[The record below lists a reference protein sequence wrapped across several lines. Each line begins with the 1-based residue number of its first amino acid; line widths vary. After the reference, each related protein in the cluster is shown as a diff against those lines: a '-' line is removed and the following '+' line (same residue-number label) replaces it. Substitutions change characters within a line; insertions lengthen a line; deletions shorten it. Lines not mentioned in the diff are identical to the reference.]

1 MKVNKYD
8 IPENYY
14 YIKEHEWILIEN
26 ADTAKIGI
34 TDYAQKALREITYF
48 YTGKKGAKAKRM
60 ETICKIESVK
70 CVAEILSP
78 LSAVVLRFNNALFDD
93 PSIINQD
100 PYGKGWITIIR
111 PTNLDK
117 ELEKLLKPELYAEHI
132 KELTKIDETLLIHRW
147 KKGKEEKRANKRGSK
162 PRH

>member
-1 MKVNKYD
+1 MKVGIYD

-26 ADTAKIGI
+26 TDTARIGI

-48 YTGKKGAKAKRM
+48 YTGEKNTEVKRM

-78 LSAVVLRFNNALFDD
+78 FSGIVLRFNNGLFDT
-93 PSIINQD
+93 PSIINSD
-100 PYGKGWITIIR
+100 PYGKGWIAIIR
-111 PTNLDK
+111 PSNLEK
-117 ELEKLLKPELYAEHI
+117 EQEKLLKPEIYAEHI
-132 KELTKIDETLLIHRW
+132 KALTRVDETLLIHRW
-147 KKGKEEKRANKRGSK
+147 KKGIEEKTGE
-162 PRH
+162 

>member
-1 MKVNKYD
+1 MKVGVYD

-14 YIKEHEWILIEN
+14 YIEEHEWISIEN
-26 ADTAKIGI
+26 AETAKIGI
-34 TDYAQKALREITYF
+34 TDYAQKFLREITYF
-48 YTGKKGAKAKRM
+48 YEGKKGIKVKRM

-78 LSAVVLRFNNALFDD
+78 LSGVVLRFNNGLFDE
-93 PSIINQD
+93 PGIINRD

-147 KKGKEEKRANKRGSK
+147 KKGIKERTGE
-162 PRH
+162 

>member
-1 MKVNKYD
+1 MKVDTYD
-8 IPENYY
+8 VPENYY

-26 ADTAKIGI
+26 TDTARIGI

-48 YTGKKGAKAKRM
+48 YAGKKGAKVQRM
-60 ETICKIESVK
+60 ETICRIESVK

-78 LSAVVLRFNNALFDD
+78 LSGVVLRFNKALFDD
-93 PSIINQD
+93 PGIINRE

-132 KELTKIDETLLIHRW
+132 KKLTKIDETLLIHRW
-147 KKGKEEKRANKRGSK
+147 KKGTEEKPGE
-162 PRH
+162 

>member
-1 MKVNKYD
+1 MKVDAYT
-8 IPENYY
+8 IPENCY

-26 ADTAKIGI
+26 TDTARIGI

-48 YTGKKGAKAKRM
+48 YVGTRGAKVKRM

-78 LSAVVLRFNNALFDD
+78 LSGVVLRFNNGLFDD
-93 PSIINQD
+93 PGIINQD

-111 PTNLDK
+111 PTNLDR
-117 ELEKLLKPELYAEHI
+117 ELEKLLKPEPYAEYI
-132 KELTKIDETLLIHRW
+132 KELTEINETLLIHRW
-147 KKGKEEKRANKRGSK
+147 KKGIEEKTGE
-162 PRH
+162 

>member
-1 MKVNKYD
+1 MKVDTYD

-14 YIKEHEWILIEN
+14 SVKEHEWILIES

-34 TDYAQKALREITYF
+34 TDYAQKALREITCF
-48 YTGKKGAKAKRM
+48 YVGKKGAEVKRM

-78 LSAVVLRFNNALFDD
+78 ISGVVLRFNNGLFDT
-93 PSIINQD
+93 PSIINND
-100 PYGKGWITIIR
+100 PYCKGWIAIIR
-111 PTNLDK
+111 TTNLDK
-117 ELEKLLKPELYAEHI
+117 ELNKLLKPKLYAEHI

-147 KKGKEEKRANKRGSK
+147 KKGIEKKTGE
-162 PRH
+162 

>member
-1 MKVNKYD
+1 MRVDTYD

-14 YIKEHEWILIEN
+14 YIKEHEWVLIEN

-48 YTGKKGAKAKRM
+48 YVGKRGAKIKRM

-70 CVAEILSP
+70 CVVEILSP
-78 LSAVVLRFNNALFDD
+78 LSGEVLRFNNALFDD
-93 PSIINQD
+93 PGIINRD

-111 PTNLDK
+111 TTNLDK
-117 ELEKLLKPELYAEHI
+117 ELETLLTPELYAEHI
-132 KELTKIDETLLIHRW
+132 KELAKIDETLLIHRW
-147 KKGKEEKRANKRGSK
+147 KKGIEEKMGE
-162 PRH
+162 

>member
-1 MKVNKYD
+1 MKIAKYSV
-8 IPENYY
+8 PENLY
-14 YIKEHEWILIEN
+14 YIKEHEWISIEDPD
-26 ADTAKIGI
+26 AARIGI

-48 YTGKKGAKAKRM
+48 YAGKRGAKVKRM

-78 LSAVVLRFNNALFDD
+78 LSGVVLRFNNALFDD
-93 PSIINQD
+93 PGIINQD

-117 ELEKLLKPELYAEHI
+117 EVEKLLKPELYADHI
-132 KELTKIDETLLIHRW
+132 KELTRIDETLLIHRW
-147 KKGKEEKRANKRGSK
+147 KKGIEEKTSK
-162 PRH
+162 